1 MGSGVGWVGSG
12 LGWVGS
18 GLGWVEIVVGGGR
31 WWVTMDSRMSW
42 QGYELEKYVATRPY
56 TTLLDGGKANE
67 PSQVT
72 EWN

>member
-1 MGSGVGWVGSG
+1 
-12 LGWVGS
+12 
-18 GLGWVEIVVGGGR
+18 
-31 WWVTMDSRMSW
+31 MDSRMSW

-72 EWN
+72 GWN